1 MEQLLNAYLN
11 LHNILPIRN
20 EQLGNIQSL
29 SHDEI
34 ANIRFT
40 HERMTLKCLRLVF
53 VTLPFL
59 IDVLTEQQA
68 ITAWV
73 EQNHRDD
80 YPGALEHISLLHIDI
95 EQAVDVSFQ
104 QLTLDVARACMA
116 ASDTAPAERIILP
129 PILSPK
135 AGPAHRLIG
144 KESSTPRIRRT
155 GARFCRPSS
164 RIMDNL
170 DKGYE
175 HSIIGSTTRGLRWSY
190 KQERSTGLTYLTRRR
205 SYPRLRAHKC
215 GGTSKETPYSG
226 GLSLA
231 QPKDKALRWRTLSR
245 STSVGPP
252 LLSSYLDFIQGVSTL
267 TMAWGNNAGNNGDNL
282 PPETLLFF
290 CHLRMA
296 IKR

>member
-1 MEQLLNAYLN
+1 MHNAQSFADSGYFNWLSHHSTIPSTLGVMEQLLNAYLN

-40 HERMTLKCLRLVF
+40 HEQMTLKCLRLVF

-59 IDVLTEQQA
+59 IDVLSEQHA

-104 QLTLDVARACMA
+104 QLMLDVACACMA

-175 HSIIGSTTRGLRWSY
+175 HSIIGSTTRDLRWSY
-190 KQERSTGLTYLTRRR
+190 KQER
-205 SYPRLRAHKC
+205 C
-215 GGTSKETPYSG
+215 
-226 GLSLA
+226 
-231 QPKDKALRWRTLSR
+231 
-245 STSVGPP
+245 
-252 LLSSYLDFIQGVSTL
+252 I
-267 TMAWGNNAGNNGDNL
+267 
-282 PPETLLFF
+282 
-290 CHLRMA
+290 
-296 IKR
+296 